1 MKNIRLFALAAMV
14 IGILCFGCKQ
24 ASQNTSKSYGRR
36 TGSAPKENNQSQNGN
51 GQSGEH
57 TPNGPGQSGQ
67 TPPAAGGGNDPG
79 TTPPNQNPPAQGEGQ
94 PHNPGNP
101 PSQPQQPNPPASP
114 EQNPPNPARQ
124 ITKVTYANLFFDF
137 AVKPEPVELLKDID
151 MITFNGKDGK
161 KVSTRGHIYHQNNK
175 GEYPFFID
183 TNENSQYKNS
193 IYMKDLEEG
202 AVISFKDKN
211 GILMGTFKY
220 HKGSK
225 TFTKVNQ

>member
-14 IGILCFGCKQ
+14 IGILCFGCTQ

-94 PHNPGNP
+94 TPNPGNP
-101 PSQPQQPNPPASP
+101 PSHPQQPAPNSKITGITVKNDIFSP
-114 EQNPPNPARQ
+114 ELELG
-124 ITKVTYANLFFDF
+124 I
-137 AVKPEPVELLKDID
+137 EPSEVLKEIV
-151 MITFNGKDGK
+151 MITFGGHDGRDVKTKWHLQKDDDFVIEPK
-161 KVSTRGHIYHQNNK
+161 LIRI
-175 GEYPFFID
+175 
-183 TNENSQYKNS
+183 KNQDDVV
-193 IYMKDLEEG
+193 MG
-202 AVISFKDKN
+202 FKDKSGN
-211 GILMGTFKY
+211 NLGSFKY
-220 HKGSK
+220 NRKTR